1 MTDNAQDIT
10 AMTAT
15 DLAELLRVTPRR
27 IRQLAEE
34 GRLRRRGRGK
44 FDVRH
49 AIHGATGAEILGQD
63 QRRNIAADVVVAVGW
78 LAAIAD
84 APAEGDNFKVWID
97 ICAEWGLSHAEA
109 MGLLIAGA
117 SLLGDRAPKFKR
129 NMK

>member
-97 ICAEWGLSHAEA
+97 ICAEWGCRTPRLWACS
-109 MGLLIAGA
+109 
-117 SLLGDRAPKFKR
+117 SLAHRCWATARR
-129 NMK
+129 NLKET